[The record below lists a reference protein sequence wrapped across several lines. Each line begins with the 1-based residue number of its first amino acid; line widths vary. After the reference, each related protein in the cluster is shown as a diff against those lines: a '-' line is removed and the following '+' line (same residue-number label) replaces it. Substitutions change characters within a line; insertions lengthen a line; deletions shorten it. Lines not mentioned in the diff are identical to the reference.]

1 MIQFY
6 LACVGITIIIT
17 QSSIFEKPRE
27 VFSNMG
33 DFFDELIHCPMCMG
47 FWVGIFLSFLYG
59 KDIILVAPTS
69 SLLSWVIF
77 SIINLTYSI
86 TNYFLNHG
94 FNEEIDEIQ

>member
-47 FWVGIFLSFLYG
+47 FWVGIFLSLLYG
-59 KDIILVAPTS
+59 KDIVIVAPTS
-69 SLLSWVIF
+69 SLLSWIIF